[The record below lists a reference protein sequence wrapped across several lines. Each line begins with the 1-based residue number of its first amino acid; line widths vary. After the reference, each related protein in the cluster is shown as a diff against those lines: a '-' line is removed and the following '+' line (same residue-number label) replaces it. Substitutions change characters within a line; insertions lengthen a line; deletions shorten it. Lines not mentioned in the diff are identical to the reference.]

1 MDVAGITEYLI
12 NNFNPKNIPE
22 ELLEKLALSVGA
34 SAIRDI
40 DRLFTYINNDLG
52 ELAKNAEGKEFL
64 FELMATAAS
73 RIVQG
78 ATRPAE
84 PANMVANML
93 RFDGKVPDLKQGNVT
108 FNNATRYINSLL
120 PMDLPFG
127 LESPMSLEPKATVT
141 EGTDI
146 RPDISKMMFGARRT
160 QKQSIGKLM
169 LNSAGINNWDFA
181 KWGGDTKIKNA
192 MDALAAPIFE
202 QIARDK
208 LEEYPNFF
216 KGDLEAKR
224 AIIKEIQT
232 ELRKRTEQQ
241 LEDLAPKS
249 LSLLRKLTKTANKDN
264 LETVINSL
272 IQGGQLE
279 EGTTISDILEREDAV
294 EIIYQ
299 LKFLLDNYDSIY
311 VSPQLEQMR

>member
-1 MDVAGITEYLI
+1 M
-12 NNFNPKNIPE
+12 
-22 ELLEKLALSVGA
+22 
-34 SAIRDI
+34 
-40 DRLFTYINNDLG
+40 
-52 ELAKNAEGKEFL
+52 
-64 FELMATAAS
+64 
-73 RIVQG
+73 
-78 ATRPAE
+78 
-84 PANMVANML
+84 
-93 RFDGKVPDLKQGNVT
+93 
-108 FNNATRYINSLL
+108 
-120 PMDLPFG
+120 
-127 LESPMSLEPKATVT
+127 
-141 EGTDI
+141 
-146 RPDISKMMFGARRT
+146 
-160 QKQSIGKLM
+160 
-169 LNSAGINNWDFA
+169 
-181 KWGGDTKIKNA
+181 GGDTKIKNA